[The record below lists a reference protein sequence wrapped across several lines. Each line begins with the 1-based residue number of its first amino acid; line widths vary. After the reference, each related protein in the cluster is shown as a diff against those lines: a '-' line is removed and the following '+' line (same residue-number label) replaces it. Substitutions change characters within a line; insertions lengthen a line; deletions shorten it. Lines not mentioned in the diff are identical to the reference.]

1 MVKQKIEE
9 KLYSEVF
16 CYKDIPEPYSGDGD
30 ETYWEQWIEHFE
42 KRASQRKLD
51 DRRKLQW
58 LLARLVRGAQETV
71 SKLSSNER
79 QSFALV
85 TKALKKQ
92 VYATCLEKR
101 GKKSSEEIGDYAK
114 LLLRLAKCA
123 YPDAPE
129 QEREGKVLSYLKPYL
144 HSSIQS
150 RKWKTVE
157 EAIIV
162 NSAVITVDEQFTNDR
177 SEGWD
182 KWLKEFENKCKGSCL
197 DQSKYL
203 LWFESRLG
211 GRAVECYN
219 TLSEQ
224 SRQNYEVAKSSF
236 EAKLYQNS
244 FEDKCKI
251 KPTKGCVK
259 DWALK
264 LSELIVRAYPDIAQ
278 CNRDKEVIKIILF
291 ATETNFNLIPE
302 TVKEAVNFVC
312 AIEWIPNEFTGSNDW
327 CGWFSKVESYLSHP
341 SSNMT
346 DHEKVRCIQ
355 TRMSG
360 NALEIF
366 QTLAQHEKSSY
377 KSAIECFQNKLF
389 HHWLQYRKR
398 GKTGWES
405 YTKDLCSLGE
415 RVYPKEKSKQ
425 MVLEH
430 ILTLVHEPPKSKR
443 WTSLDEAVNALMAE
457 EVLPLFS
464 NAEEDNWK
472 VWKPRFQREI
482 TKHSLDNEKKLA
494 WLSSRL
500 GGDAKQAFDELHCTD
515 YDTALNT
522 LEKKLY
528 MRRFE
533 SRTKKP
539 SETWEQLHKH
549 LRSLAADCYSSASDI
564 ECAVFKQICSIMKRN
579 GIDLCVDPLSAEDA
593 VLIVSAQV
601 SVPNTFSG
609 TENWETWIK
618 DINKAL
624 SLHKI
629 SDDTKRKRFLEVRLT
644 DTALRSFNTIHSTSK
659 TYQEVQKV
667 LETEVYKE
675 KFMHRSKLPGETWKQ
690 FVDDLRNLGM
700 HVYENKE
707 LNENIKNKILCD
719 KNVSTAVRA
728 ENPQNVQDA
737 ASIAQAKDTI
747 KETFSGDVDQW
758 DNWVRLFESKT
769 ALFRLNDYEMFLW
782 FSVSLTGDARSLCDR
797 INCDSYANCKQALEE
812 EIFTMAFA
820 SKKRDTYETVDQLVS
835 ALWRYAQKAFPREDT
850 ERCVLKRFKEIMQN
864 RELEYDKLPMSTLQ
878 EAVTTFTAL
887 EEMNYNQYKEG
898 EDWELWLLSF
908 ENAVKRNQLDDCD
921 KVQWL
926 KACVTGKP
934 LEALQI
940 CPSDSSFESVR
951 RQISIQLEKAKEKV
965 RLSLVS
971 CTKCSG
977 KGNGPTCHTIMVYP
991 SETKSGLLKFVW
1003 KIKEFFKSTDKVCW
1017 NCEKGFGTHG
1027 CTQIGTEFQDG
1038 SVVKHDCT

>member
-1 MVKQKIEE
+1 MPPKNAANTSGSDELDDVLTRRRLKTMESETDAPHASTASCRQPQGIPSREEQKSIPKITGLSKKSASATSSAKNDKQYAEFEGDKLGQGKSTAGNKLLGIDGSYKPKIKEWTFVKVLPNSAKCFQKGTCIRVLDVPGFGDSRLQEHLTTIEVNARFVNAIMEVQEKMDITYHRILYFLPFRGTPNRVDAYLQDELKLLFHYFGKSIFQCMVIIATQEDCYQQCPFESKRIDSLTELIKTALQKTTGQAMDTKCPPVVYFPINSSPDDILNQIQTANVVNDCSVLTARQSVPMYKGEDHWEEWIGKFEAIANDQFKDDDKAKLLFFKGRLADNVKSMCLVGCLPTDDYRMVKQKVEE

-16 CYKDIPEPYSGDGD
+16 CYKDIPEPYSGEGD

-42 KRASQRKLD
+42 KRASQKKLD

-58 LLARLVRGAQETV
+58 LQARLVRGAQETV

-85 TKALKKQ
+85 KKALKKQ

-114 LLLRLAKCA
+114 SLLRLATYA

-203 LWFESRLG
+203 LWFESQLG

-224 SRQNYEVAKSSF
+224 LRENYEVAKDNF

-244 FEDKCKI
+244 FADKCKT
-251 KPTKGCVK
+251 KPPKGCVN
-259 DWALK
+259 DWAMK
-264 LSELIVRAYPDIAQ
+264 LSELI
-278 CNRDKEVIKIILF
+278 
-291 ATETNFNLIPE
+291 
-302 TVKEAVNFVC
+302 
-312 AIEWIPNEFTGSNDW
+312 
-327 CGWFSKVESYLSHP
+327 
-341 SSNMT
+341 
-346 DHEKVRCIQ
+346 
-355 TRMSG
+355 
-360 NALEIF
+360 
-366 QTLAQHEKSSY
+366 
-377 KSAIECFQNKLF
+377 
-389 HHWLQYRKR
+389 YRKR

-482 TKHSLDNEKKLA
+482 TKRALDNEKKLA

-539 SETWEQLHKH
+539 SETWEQLHNH

-579 GIDLCVDPLSAEDA
+579 GTDLCVDPLSAEDA
-593 VLIVSAQV
+593 VLIVSAKCQFQI
-601 SVPNTFSG
+601 P
-609 TENWETWIK
+609 
-618 DINKAL
+618 
-624 SLHKI
+624 SL
-629 SDDTKRKRFLEVRLT
+629 EQ
-644 DTALRSFNTIHSTSK
+644 K
-659 TYQEVQKV
+659 TG
-667 LETEVYKE
+667 
-675 KFMHRSKLPGETWKQ
+675 R
-690 FVDDLRNLGM
+690 
-700 HVYENKE
+700 
-707 LNENIKNKILCD
+707 
-719 KNVSTAVRA
+719 
-728 ENPQNVQDA
+728 
-737 ASIAQAKDTI
+737 
-747 KETFSGDVDQW
+747 
-758 DNWVRLFESKT
+758 
-769 ALFRLNDYEMFLW
+769 
-782 FSVSLTGDARSLCDR
+782 
-797 INCDSYANCKQALEE
+797 
-812 EIFTMAFA
+812 
-820 SKKRDTYETVDQLVS
+820 
-835 ALWRYAQKAFPREDT
+835 
-850 ERCVLKRFKEIMQN
+850 
-864 RELEYDKLPMSTLQ
+864 
-878 EAVTTFTAL
+878 
-887 EEMNYNQYKEG
+887 
-898 EDWELWLLSF
+898 
-908 ENAVKRNQLDDCD
+908 
-921 KVQWL
+921 
-926 KACVTGKP
+926 
-934 LEALQI
+934 
-940 CPSDSSFESVR
+940 
-951 RQISIQLEKAKEKV
+951 
-965 RLSLVS
+965 
-971 CTKCSG
+971 
-977 KGNGPTCHTIMVYP
+977 
-991 SETKSGLLKFVW
+991 
-1003 KIKEFFKSTDKVCW
+1003 
-1017 NCEKGFGTHG
+1017 HG
-1027 CTQIGTEFQDG
+1027 
-1038 SVVKHDCT
+1038 